1 MSGTG
6 TQDGRAGGLRLP
18 TGGRIDRSRSL
29 SFRFNGASYSGF
41 EGDTLA
47 SALMAGG
54 VRVVGRSFKYHRPRG
69 IFSAGPEEPSALV
82 QLGDDAARTDP
93 NCAVTDIEIFA
104 GLVARSQ
111 NCWPSVNR
119 DIGAV
124 NDLFSSLMPAGF
136 YYKTFKW
143 PAGLWMTYERV
154 IRHAAGLGRS
164 PSQTDPDRYD
174 HAIAYCDVLV
184 VGGGPAGLSAALAA
198 ARTGARVILAD
209 ERPRLGGSLLATAP
223 GTIEIG
229 GRDADEW
236 IDQARLELESFDEV
250 RLLSRTTVTG
260 YYGSNYLTLLER
272 VSDHVGPGRAPAG
285 VPRQRLW
292 KVRAGQVVLATG
304 AIERPLVF
312 ADNDR
317 PGIMLAGAVRAYV
330 NQYAVAAGRR
340 VLVVTNNDSAY
351 QTALDLVR
359 AGITVPAIIDLRS
372 APDGA
377 LPARARLAGLD
388 ILGGYAVA
396 AVEGRDRVRRCKV
409 MRMTPDGGGIDAGV
423 ETWIDCDAVA
433 VSGGWNPAVHLFSQS
448 RGTLTYEPERA
459 TFVPGRSAQAE
470 RSAGACNG
478 ARSLADAVAQGAGV
492 GADAAR
498 AAGFDVA
505 QPPTLAV
512 SVDGE
517 EEPPEAPPRHLWQL
531 PSDRKPGTVKAFVDL
546 HNDVTAKDLKLALRE
561 GYRSVEH
568 VKRYTTTGM
577 GLDQGKTG
585 NVNALGIVA
594 DAVGATIPEVGVTT
608 FRPPY
613 TPLTIGAVAGRNS
626 GRFLAPVRKT
636 PMHVW
641 HEAHGA
647 AFENVGQWKRA
658 WYYPHAGESMHDAV
672 GREVAAAR
680 TSVGVVDATTLGK
693 IDVRGP
699 DAVTFLN
706 RIYTNAWTKLGIG
719 RCRYGLMLGEDG
731 MVMDDGV
738 TTRLADDHFH
748 MTTTTGGAAT
758 VMSWLENW
766 LQTEWPDLNVYL
778 TSVTEQWAVISMCG
792 PNSRTLLDELCDD
805 IDLDHESFP
814 PLSMREGH
822 VAGVPARI
830 FRISFTGELSYE
842 INVPAAQGLA
852 VWKAVWNAGEKYH
865 ITAYGTEAMHVLRAE
880 KGFIIVGQ
888 ETDGTITPIDLGMDW
903 IVSKTKDFI
912 GKRSLA
918 RADMV
923 REDRKQLVGLYTDD
937 PSEVLEEGAHLVDA
951 EPVPVPPAPTM
962 GHVTSSYYSPNVGR
976 SIALA
981 LVKGG
986 RARIGQK
993 LFVAM
998 PDRTIRVTVAKPIF
1012 YDPEGARQNG

>member
-1 MSGTG
+1 MR
-6 TQDGRAGGLRLP
+6 DLRLP
-18 TGGRIDRSRSL
+18 SGGRIDRSRSL
-29 SFRFNGASYSGF
+29 EFRFNGASYRGF
-41 EGDTLA
+41 EDDTLA
-47 SALMAGG
+47 SALLAGG
-54 VRVVGRSFKYHRPRG
+54 VRVIGRSFKYHRPRG
-69 IFSAGPEEPSALV
+69 VFSAGPEEPSALV
-82 QLGDDAARTDP
+82 QLGDDPARTDP
-93 NCAVTDIEIFA
+93 NCAVTDVELYA
-104 GLVARSQ
+104 GLVAQSQ

-119 DIGAV
+119 DVGAI
-124 NDLFSSLMPAGF
+124 NELFSSLMPAGF

-143 PAGLWMTYERV
+143 PAGLWATYEKV
-154 IRHAAGLGRS
+154 IRQAAGLGRS
-164 PSQTDPDRYD
+164 PSQPDPDRYD
-174 HAIAYCDVLV
+174 HAIAFCDVLV
-184 VGGGPAGLSAALAA
+184 VGGGPSGLSAALAA

-223 GTIEIG
+223 GTIEID
-229 GRDADEW
+229 GRDADTW
-236 IDQARLELESFDEV
+236 VDHARGELESFDEV
-250 RLLSRTTVTG
+250 RLLNRTTVTG

-272 VSDHVGPGRAPAG
+272 VTDHLGSGKAAAG

-317 PGIMLAGAVRAYV
+317 PGIMLAGAVRAYL

-340 VLVVTNNDSAY
+340 ILVVTNNDSAY
-351 QTALDLVR
+351 RTALDLVG
-359 AGITVPAIIDLRS
+359 AGISVPAIVDLRPS
-372 APDGA
+372 PHGELA
-377 LPARARLAGLD
+377 ARARQAGLD
-388 ILGGYAVA
+388 ILGGYALA
-396 AVEGRDRVRRCKV
+396 SVEGRNGVRRCKV
-409 MRMTPDGGGIDAGV
+409 MRLSTDGGSLDAGV

-433 VSGGWNPAVHLFSQS
+433 VSGGWNPTVHLFSQS
-448 RGTLTYEPERA
+448 RGTLRYEPEPA

-478 ARSLADAVAQGAGV
+478 ARSLAETMAQGATAGV
-492 GADAAR
+492 DAAR
-498 AAGFDVA
+498 AAGFDTATPPAASVA
-505 QPPTLAV
+505 
-512 SVDGE
+512 VDGG
-517 EEPPEAPPRHLWQL
+517 EEPPEAPPRHLWLL

-585 NVNALGIVA
+585 NVTALGILA
-594 DAVGATIPEVGVTT
+594 DAKGLAIPEVGVTT

-636 PMHVW
+636 PMHAW

-680 TSVGVVDATTLGK
+680 ASVAVLDASTLGK

-706 RIYTNAWTKLGIG
+706 RVYTNAWTKLGGG

-748 MTTTTGGAAT
+748 MTTTTGGAAA

-766 LQTEWPDLNVYL
+766 LQTEWPDLKVYL

-792 PNSRTLLDELCDD
+792 PNSRQLLGELTDD

-822 VAGVPARI
+822 VAGVPARV

-842 INVPAAQGLA
+842 INVPAARGMA
-852 VWKAVWNAGEKYH
+852 VWEAVWNAGEKH
-865 ITAYGTEAMHVLRAE
+865 AITAYGTEAMHVLRAE

-888 ETDGTITPIDLGMDW
+888 ETDGTTTPIDLGMDW
-903 IVSKTKDFI
+903 IVSKTKDFV
-912 GKRSLA
+912 GKRSLS
-918 RADMV
+918 RTDTV
-923 REDRKQLVGLYTDD
+923 RDDRKHLVGLYTDD
-937 PSEVLEEGAHLVDA
+937 PSDVLEEGAHLVEA
-951 EPVPVPPAPTM
+951 ESVPVPPTPDPGAC
-962 GHVTSSYYSPNVGR
+962 HVQLLQPERRPLDRIGP
-976 SIALA
+976 
-981 LVKGG
+981 GQG
-986 RARIGQK
+986 RAPADRQEAVRGHAGPDDPGDGGQAH
-993 LFVAM
+993 LL
-998 PDRTIRVTVAKPIF
+998 
-1012 YDPEGARQNG
+1012 

>member
-1 MSGTG
+1 MSRAMG
-6 TQDGRAGGLRLP
+6 QDDRARDLRLP
-18 TGGRIDRSRSL
+18 SGGRIDRSRSVD
-29 SFRFNGASYSGF
+29 FRFNGAPFRGY

-47 SALMAGG
+47 SALLAAG

-93 NCAVTDIEIFA
+93 NCAVTDIELFA
-104 GLVARSQ
+104 GLTAQSQ
-111 NCWPSVNR
+111 NCWPSVQR
-119 DIGAV
+119 DVGAV
-124 NDLFSSLMPAGF
+124 NDLLSSLMPAGF

-143 PAGLWMTYERV
+143 PAGLWTTYEKV
-154 IRHAAGLGRS
+154 IRQAAGLGRS
-164 PSQTDPDRYD
+164 PSQPDPDRYD
-174 HAIAYCDVLV
+174 HAIAFCDVLV
-184 VGGGPAGLSAALAA
+184 AGGGPAGLSAALAA

-209 ERPRLGGSLLATAP
+209 ERPRLGGSLLSAAP
-223 GTIEIG
+223 GAIDID

-236 IDQARLELESFDEV
+236 IDHTKGELESYDEV

-272 VSDHVGPGRAPAG
+272 VTDHLGPGKAPAG

-317 PGIMLAGAVRAYV
+317 PGIMLAGAVRSYL
-330 NQYAVAAGRR
+330 NQYAVPAGRR
-340 VLVVTNNDSAY
+340 VLVVTNNDTAY
-351 QTALDLVR
+351 RTALDLVR
-359 AGITVPAIIDLRS
+359 AGVSVPAIVDLRPS
-372 APDGA
+372 PHGELA
-377 LPARARLAGLD
+377 ARARLAGLD
-388 ILGGYAVA
+388 ILGGYTLA
-396 AVEGRDRVRRCKV
+396 AVEGRGGVKRCKV
-409 MRMTPDGGGIDAGV
+409 MRLTPDGGGLDAGV

-448 RGTLTYEPERA
+448 RGTVTYEAEA
-459 TFVPGRSAQAE
+459 GTFVPGRSAQAE
-470 RSAGACNG
+470 RSAGACAG
-478 ARSLADAVAQGAGV
+478 ARSLAESMAQGAGA
-492 GADAAR
+492 GTAAAG
-498 AAGFDVA
+498 AAGFDAA
-505 QPPTLAV
+505 QPPPVAV

-517 EEPPEAPPRHLWQL
+517 AEPHEAPPRNLWLL
-531 PSDRKPGTVKAFVDL
+531 PSDRKPGAVKAFVDL

-585 NVNALGIVA
+585 NVTALGILS
-594 DAVGATIPEVGVTT
+594 DAVGVTIPEIGVTT

-613 TPLTIGAVAGRNS
+613 TPLTIGAVAGRNC
-626 GRFLAPVRKT
+626 GRFLAPVRRT
-636 PMHVW
+636 PMNAW

-658 WYYPHAGESMHDAV
+658 WYYPRAGESMHDAV

-680 TSVGVVDATTLGK
+680 TSVGVLDATTLGK
-693 IDVRGP
+693 IDVRGA

-748 MTTTTGGAAT
+748 MTTTTSGAAA

-766 LQTEWPDLNVYL
+766 LQTEWPDLRVYL

-792 PNSRTLLDELCDD
+792 PNSRKLLGELTDD

-822 VAGVPARI
+822 VSGVPARV

-852 VWKAVWNAGEKYH
+852 VWEAVWNAGEKYD

-888 ETDGTITPIDLGMDW
+888 ETDGTTTPIDLGMDW

-912 GKRSLA
+912 GKRSLT
-918 RADMV
+918 RADML
-923 REDRKQLVGLYTDD
+923 RDDRKHLVGLYTDN

-951 EPVPVPPAPTM
+951 ETVPVPPAPTM

-986 RARIGQK
+986 RQRIGQK

-998 PDRTIRVTVAKPIF
+998 PDRTIGVTVAKPIF